1 MVSVVACPSLISR
14 RGQQIS
20 RDLSVITLYCPP
32 FTFLVTQNLQK
43 FHKGKKKSAVIFF
56 QMIVFR
62 GKYGKP
68 HYVVVYSQNRTQ
80 QQQFHTCQ
88 TCCQPSPKPFLF
100 VLFVFFI
107 VNFKVR
113 KRVCNVNF
121 YQIAI
126 GKKFKTWLSFKACP
140 KGYVRV
146 CLKSLH
152 AQIAKGLIPLDHI
165 FK

>member
-1 MVSVVACPSLISR
+1 MCSCEKGSDGVWGCVSVYLGGVGFGR
-14 RGQQIS
+14 
-20 RDLSVITLYCPP
+20 
-32 FTFLVTQNLQK
+32 
-43 FHKGKKKSAVIFF
+43 
-56 QMIVFR
+56 
-62 GKYGKP
+62 
-68 HYVVVYSQNRTQ
+68 
-80 QQQFHTCQ
+80 
-88 TCCQPSPKPFLF
+88 CQPSPKPFLF